1 MMRKAGLALG
11 LALLSTTA
19 LAAGTVSPNAAPQT
33 TGSAYQITP
42 EISNQAGQA
51 RRVDKS
57 LINPW
62 GIAAIPGEPL
72 WINLNGSA
80 KSGIFARTH
89 YKQDGKV
96 KTGDDPTGIVVIP
109 ANPSGT
115 ADFNVTEGSNTGP
128 SIFAFVTEDGLLQ
141 GWNPSVDVKHAV
153 TAVDRS
159 GAASRFTGIAFLA
172 QTRQLML
179 ADFTNGFVEMFDG
192 TFTETGHFTDNT
204 LPPNFE
210 PFNVRVMQGKVYV
223 AFAQKDPTTG
233 EEVAGAGLGYIDI
246 FDHQGNMV
254 KQLVA
259 QGSLNAPW
267 GMAIAPAGFGQFAG
281 DLLVGNFGDGK
292 VNVYDPTN
300 GTQLGTLSDASGNQL
315 VIDGLWG
322 LKDDGSKIIF
332 AAGPN
337 AEANGLVGTISVV
350 PPGG

>member
-1 MMRKAGLALG
+1 MIRKAGLALG

-19 LAAGTVSPNAAPQT
+19 LAAGTVSPNVAPQT
-33 TGSAYQITP
+33 TGTAYQITA
-42 EISNQAGQA
+42 ELSNQSGMA
-51 RRVDKS
+51 RRTDKS

-62 GIAAIPGEPL
+62 GIAALPNEPL
-72 WINLNGSA
+72 WINLNGSN
-80 KSGIFARTH
+80 KSGIFTRTH

-96 KTGDDPTGIVVIP
+96 KTGDEPTGIVTIP
-109 ANPSGT
+109 ANPGGT

-128 SIFAFVTEDGLLQ
+128 SIFAFVTEEGLLQ

-172 QTRQLML
+172 ETRQLML
-179 ADFTNGFVEMFDG
+179 CDFTNGFVEMFDG
-192 TFTETGHFTDNT
+192 GFNETGHFTDNT

-210 PFNVRVMQGKVYV
+210 PFNVSVMKGKVFV

-233 EEVAGAGLGYIDI
+233 EEVAGAGLGYVDI

-254 KQLVA
+254 QQLVA
-259 QGSLNAPW
+259 QGALNAPW
-267 GMAIAPAGFGQFAG
+267 GMVIAPAGFGQFAG

-292 VNVYDPTN
+292 INVFDPAT
-300 GTQLGTLSDASGNQL
+300 GAQLGTLSDGSGNPL

-322 LKDDGSKIIF
+322 LKNQGDKVIF

-337 AEANGLVGTISVV
+337 HEANGLVGTISVA
-350 PPGG
+350 PTGG